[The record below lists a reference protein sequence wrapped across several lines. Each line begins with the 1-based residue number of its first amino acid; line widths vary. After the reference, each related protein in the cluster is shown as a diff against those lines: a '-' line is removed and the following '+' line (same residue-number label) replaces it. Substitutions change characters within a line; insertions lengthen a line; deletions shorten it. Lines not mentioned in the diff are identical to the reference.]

1 MSAATA
7 ELPEP
12 QEPKL
17 PAAGIV
23 WDADVPTSDNE
34 EPLDLFLAR
43 QLLRSRYGDFLHS
56 SPAMSWWRPMRTKR
70 ERKGVAAT
78 ASRHTLRAGPGG
90 YWRRHSMSTALL
102 ELPSSSPTMRTKT
115 DEGPGPGHRTPHPT
129 WPTGHCGT

>member
-43 QLLRSRYGDFLHS
+43 QLLRSRYGDFTPLITGYVLVAS
-56 SPAMSWWRPMRTKR
+56 YEDEEGT
-70 ERKGVAAT
+70 KGVAAT
-78 ASRHTLRAGPGG
+78 ASRHTHYVQDRGLLE
-90 YWRRHSMSTALL
+90 TALD
-102 ELPSSSPTMRTKT
+102 EYRAIGAAQQLPDHE
-115 DEGPGPGHRTPHPT
+115 DED
-129 WPTGHCGT
+129 